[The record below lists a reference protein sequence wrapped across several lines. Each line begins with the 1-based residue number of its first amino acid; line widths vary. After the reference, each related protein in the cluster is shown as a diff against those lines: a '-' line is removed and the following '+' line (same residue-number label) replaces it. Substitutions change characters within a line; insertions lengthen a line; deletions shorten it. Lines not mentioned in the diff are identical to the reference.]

1 MCCWRLCSWQLQLW
15 LCGMCLLPA
24 GCLRHLKTCCFH
36 LYLKVKSWFCCAS
49 CQLFACVQE
58 LGFFDA
64 FKPLYSWDE
73 ASPNTSLNI
82 ALRAALAALT
92 AASIY
97 ALFAYTPDA
106 GEQALLWAGQQH
118 GHMFGPCHACAFLQ
132 VPLGQAQ

>member
-1 MCCWRLCSWQLQLW
+1 ML
-15 LCGMCLLPA
+15 
-24 GCLRHLKTCCFH
+24 CLRHPPPAACTYIFDGTI
-36 LYLKVKSWFCCAS
+36 CCAS
-49 CQLFACVQE
+49 WQPSACAQE

-64 FKPLYSWDE
+64 FKPLYAWDE

-106 GEQALLWAGQQH
+106 GEQALLGAGQQH
-118 GHMFGPCHACAFLQ
+118 VHIVALCHASASLQ
-132 VPLGQAQ
+132 VPSGQVQSMQGTLYWTCSIFTTQLN